1 MERMKFE
8 QEIEKRMEKETGK
21 KYEVRRK
28 KITKNNGQVLTALQV
43 RMRGERA
50 GALLYLEKPMD
61 LLDQPLDEESLLAVA
76 TEKVLDFVRYGAEFP
91 LTEEEIDRFLFW
103 EKARKQVVFRFVN
116 REWNASQLS
125 EMPYREYL
133 DLAVVYSVCFPRGED
148 IYLGRVDN
156 THLELWGIAE
166 EELYQAAMEN
176 TPTLLGEQL
185 VELRKVLKEMSPCMP
200 WVEDERDDDF
210 NQPELYILS
219 NRVGTQGAIAVLY
232 SEKVKELAERKRS
245 DLYLLPASVH
255 ELLAMPVNSGMP
267 AEAILAM
274 VRMVNIQDVQPM
286 ERLSN
291 NIYRYCRKTGEVMVI
306 RNATEDRKDEI

>member
-21 KYEVRRK
+21 KYEVRMK
-28 KITKNNGQVLTALQV
+28 KVTRNNGQVLTALQV
-43 RMRGERA
+43 RMRGERT
-50 GALLYLEKPMD
+50 GALLYLEKPMY
-61 LLDQPLDEESLLAVA
+61 LWDQTLDEEGLLAVA
-76 TEKVLDFVRYGAEFP
+76 TEKVLDFVRHGAEFP
-91 LTEEEIDRFLFW
+91 LSEEEIDRFLFW
-103 EKARKQVVFRFVN
+103 EKARKQVVFRFIN

-156 THLELWGIAE
+156 THLELWGIDE

-185 VELRKVLKEMSPCMP
+185 VELRKVVKEMSPCMP

-219 NRVGTQGAIAVLY
+219 NRVGTQGAISVLY

-245 DLYLLPASVH
+245 DLYLLPSSVH

-291 NIYRYCRKTGEVMVI
+291 NIYRYCRKTGEIMVI
-306 RNATEDRKDEI
+306 RNAKEDRKDEI